1 MHARANWPLSRAWFK
16 RAFSRRKNKEFH
28 QQGSK
33 MRESVKM
40 YPENTAYFNIPYD

>member
-1 MHARANWPLSRAWFK
+1 MHARSNWTLSRAF
-16 RAFSRRKNKEFH
+16 NMNYKEFH

-33 MRESVKM
+33 MREGVKM